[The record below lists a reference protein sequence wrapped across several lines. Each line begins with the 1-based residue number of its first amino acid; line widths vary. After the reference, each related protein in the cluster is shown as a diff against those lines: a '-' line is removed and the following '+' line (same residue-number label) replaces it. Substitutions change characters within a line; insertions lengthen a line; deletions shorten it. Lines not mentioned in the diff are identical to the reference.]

1 LHTVSQASERRHT
14 GEDAIP
20 TGRAPIPVAHPDLS
34 GNEAKYL
41 LQCVESGWVSSGGE
55 FVDRFETSFAAF
67 CGTREAIS
75 CSSGTAALHLALA
88 ALHVSDGDEVI
99 VPTLTYVATANAVR
113 YCGARPV
120 FVDCNEDTLTLEVAD
135 VRRKITARTKAI
147 VAVHLYGQCA
157 DMRSLL
163 DLELADIAVIEDA
176 AEAHGAT
183 HHGRRAGSL
192 GTVGAFSF
200 FGNKIVTTGEGGM
213 LTLDD
218 AELGRRIRY
227 LRDQATDTDRH
238 YWHTDVGFNY
248 RITNLQAALG
258 VAQME
263 RIGALLESRA
273 QIAQWYDDDLADL
286 EDDLRRPTIHFGN
299 GHVHWMYTVTLRPNV
314 ASSRD
319 EIVRRLAD
327 EGIETRPAFPP
338 VHQMRPYFEPGARFP
353 VAERVSAAS
362 IALPAHSRLER
373 EDIRRV
379 TSRLRAHIRSCVS
392 G

>member
-14 GEDAIP
+14 RRDAIP
-20 TGRAPIPVAHPDLS
+20 TRRSPIPVAHPDLS

-55 FVDRFETSFAAF
+55 FVDRFETAFAAF
-67 CGTREAIS
+67 CGTQQAIS
-75 CSSGTAALHLALA
+75 CSSGTAALHLAMA
-88 ALHVSDGDEVI
+88 ALNVREGDEVI

-120 FVDCNEDTLTLEVAD
+120 FVDCDEDTMTADVSD
-135 VRRKITARTKAI
+135 VRRKITGRTKAI

-157 DMRSLL
+157 DIRSLL
-163 DLELADIAVIEDA
+163 ELELGGMAVIEDA

-183 HHGRRAGSL
+183 HHGGRAGSL

-218 AELGRRIRY
+218 PELARRIRY
-227 LRDQATDTDRH
+227 LRDQATAADRH
-238 YWHTDVGFNY
+238 YWHTDIGFNY
-248 RITNLQAALG
+248 RMTNVQAALG

-263 RIGALLESRA
+263 RIAALLESRA
-273 QIAQWYDDDLADL
+273 RIATWYDDDLADL
-286 EDDLRRPTIHFGN
+286 GDYLRRPTTRSGN
-299 GHVHWMYTVTLRPNV
+299 GHVHWMYTITLRPSV

-319 EIVRRLAD
+319 EIVRRLAE

-338 VHQMRPYFEPGARFP
+338 VHQMRPYFDRGARFP

-362 IALPAHSRLER
+362 IALPTHSRLER
-373 EDIRRV
+373 KDIRRV
-379 TSRLRAHIRSCVS
+379 TSRLRAQFGAV
-392 G
+392 